1 MKKTALIILLFVTAS
16 AVASDRFT
24 IFIKPELNDTDSISG
39 VGFSGIM
46 GPRYSNF
53 KSEVITS
60 LNSITV
66 IDDFGY
72 QHEYFGLDLG
82 VSLGYFS
89 DVFMYVEGG
98 FDVFEAFYKQE
109 HNDQIFH
116 SHYGYD
122 NHDSDH
128 LDGCAAF
135 GAGIQAGNL
144 RIESF
149 VKARQIDA
157 EYWDANKTLFYGM
170 QFSLSF

>member
-1 MKKTALIILLFVTAS
+1 MKKTALIILLFVSTS

-24 IFIKPELNDTDSISG
+24 IFTKHELNDTDSISG
-39 VGFSGIM
+39 VGFSGII
-46 GPRYSNF
+46 GPSYSNF

-60 LNSITV
+60 INSITV

-72 QHEYFGLDLG
+72 QQEYLGLDLG
-82 VSLGYFS
+82 VRFGYFS
-89 DVFMYVEGG
+89 DIFMYLEGG
-98 FDVFEAFYKQE
+98 FDVFEALYK
-109 HNDQIFH
+109 HDDNDQIFD

-122 NHDSDH
+122 TYDSDN
-128 LDGCAAF
+128 LDGYAAF

-144 RIESF
+144 RIEGF

-157 EYWDANKTLFYGM
+157 EYWDANKALFYGM

>member
-1 MKKTALIILLFVTAS
+1 MKKTALIILLFVSAS

-24 IFIKPELNDTDSISG
+24 IFTKHELNDTDSISG

-72 QHEYFGLDLG
+72 QQEYLGLDLG
-82 VSLGYFS
+82 VRFGYFS

-98 FDVFEAFYKQE
+98 FDVFEAIYK
-109 HNDQIFH
+109 H

-122 NHDSDH
+122 NYDSDN
-128 LDGCAAF
+128 LDGYAAL

-144 RIESF
+144 RIEGF

-157 EYWDANKTLFYGM
+157 EYWDANKTIFYGM